1 MLTLQEEIHD
11 IRTIQA
17 EALKELTRIRRLQE
31 LLVTSKELEDE
42 LDWLID
48 DEHT

>member
-1 MLTLQEEIHD
+1 MQTLQEEIHD

-31 LLVTSKELEDE
+31 MLVGSIEAMEE
-42 LDWLID
+42 LDWQIE